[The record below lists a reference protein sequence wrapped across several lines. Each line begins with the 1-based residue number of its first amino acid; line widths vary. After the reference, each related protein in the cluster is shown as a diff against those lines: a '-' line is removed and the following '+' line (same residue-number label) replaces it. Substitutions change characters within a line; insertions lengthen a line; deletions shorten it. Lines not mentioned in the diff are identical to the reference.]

1 MSIQKVTHY
10 TLEEGGPWIISPY
23 AYVLEVGKDISDFY
37 LKSPIFSKSKAIKT
51 EDNSIYDCVL
61 KKWRTIIIP
70 RKDTNMNNSTNIES
84 VLKEREN
91 KYGDFTGHAKITQ
104 DLKFIMRQSPNWP
117 LLTEDKKEALEM
129 VAHKIGR
136 ILNGDPEYKDS
147 WVDIEGY
154 IHLVSV
160 TLK

>member
-1 MSIQKVTHY
+1 MNIQKVTHY
-10 TLEEGGPWIISPY
+10 TLKEGGPWITSPY
-23 AYVLEVGKDISDFY
+23 AYVLEVGKDISDCY
-37 LKSPIFSKSKAIKT
+37 LKSPPFRTAKAIKT

-61 KKWRTIIIP
+61 KRWRDNLT
-70 RKDTNMNNSTNIES
+70 MNNVIKNKEDIES
-84 VLKEREN
+84 VLEKREN
-91 KYGDFTGHAKITQ
+91 RYGDFTGHAKITQ

-129 VAHKIGR
+129 TAHKIGR

-160 TLK
+160 TLKD